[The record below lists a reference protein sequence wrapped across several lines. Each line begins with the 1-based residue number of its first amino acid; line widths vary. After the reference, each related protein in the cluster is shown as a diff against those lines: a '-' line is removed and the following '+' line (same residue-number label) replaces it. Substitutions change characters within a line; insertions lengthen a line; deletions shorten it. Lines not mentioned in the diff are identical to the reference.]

1 MTKDVLVSIKGTQ
14 FMDMTGT
21 DEPIEIV
28 TNGSYYKKN
37 KKHYVIYDEIIDGIS
52 GVTKN
57 TLKFDENI
65 FNLTRSGAINT
76 SMIFEENRRN
86 MTNYNTPFGQLTIG
100 IDASSIDI
108 REDEEEINVNVN
120 YAIDV
125 NYEYLADCNIAL
137 KIQALGKKND
147 K

>member
-1 MTKDVLVSIKGTQ
+1 MTKDVLVSISGTQ
-14 FMDMTGT
+14 FMDMSEN

-37 KKHYVIYDEIIDGIS
+37 KKHYVIYDEIIEGIN
-52 GVTKN
+52 GTTKN

-86 MTNYNTPFGQLTIG
+86 MTNYNTPFGTITVG
-100 IDASSIDI
+100 IDASSITID
-108 REDEEEINVNVN
+108 EKEEEINVNVD

-125 NYEYLADCNIAL
+125 NYEYLADCKIAL
-137 KIQALGKKND
+137 KIQALTK
-147 K
+147 